1 MFYGFRLS
9 ARGSLADLSVFYGSD
24 KKEESMQTPTQRNQ
38 LYASYDWYHQMR
50 QTQPVYHDQDWGGW
64 HFFRYSDVERALS
77 DHATFSSDESRYLP
91 AEHRDT
97 GPISS
102 SILRMDPPRHRQLRN
117 LVSQA
122 FTPRMV
128 AQMEPRILEITNGLL
143 DLVAANG
150 EMDAIR
156 DLAYPL
162 PVTVIAE
169 LLGIPVEL
177 REDFKRWSDAL
188 VAGDERTTQEEQ
200 YALRQEVA
208 GLFGY
213 FSQVLAERRAHPQ
226 ADLVSALLTAEV
238 DGEHLSDL
246 ELLGFCGLLLVAGN
260 ETTTNLIGN
269 LLLCLDENPDVV
281 ERLRANRALVPGAI
295 EEAVRYYSPVKTMM
309 RVTTT
314 ETTIGDQHI
323 AAGQVILPWI
333 SSANRDEAEFPE
345 ADRFNVEREPNRHL
359 GFGRGIHFCL
369 GAPLARLEV
378 KTALN
383 AMLDRLPGT
392 WQVGDVP
399 LEPLRS
405 FIVFGTKHLPLSW
418 GA

>member
-1 MFYGFRLS
+1 
-9 ARGSLADLSVFYGSD
+9 
-24 KKEESMQTPTQRNQ
+24 MQTKTNRAQ
-38 LYASYDWYHQMR
+38 LYASYDWYRQMR
-50 QTQPVYHDQDWGGW
+50 ETQPVNFDQNWGAW
-64 HFFRYSDVERALS
+64 HVFRYADVTRVLS
-77 DHATFSSDESRYLP
+77 DYATFSSDESRYMP
-91 AEHRDT
+91 PEYRDT
-97 GPISS
+97 SPISS

-128 AQMEPRILEITNGLL
+128 AQMESRIKEITDGLL
-143 DLVAANG
+143 DQVAAKG

-169 LLGIPVEL
+169 LLGIPAEL

-188 VAGDERTTQEEQ
+188 VSGGEGLTEEQ
-200 YALRQEVA
+200 VQALMQEI
-208 GLFGY
+208 GSMFGY

-226 ADLVSALLTAEV
+226 GDLVSALLATEV
-238 DGEHLSDL
+238 DGEHLSDQ

-269 LLLCLDENPDVV
+269 LLLCLDENPGTV

-295 EEAVRYYSPVKTMM
+295 EEALRYYSPIRTMT
-309 RVTTT
+309 RFAAT
-314 ETTIGDQHI
+314 ETTIGDQKI
-323 AAGQVILPWI
+323 EAGQTIIPWI
-333 SSANRDEAEFPE
+333 SSADRDEAEFPD
-345 ADRFNVEREPNRHL
+345 ADRFNIEREPNRHL

-378 KTALN
+378 KIALN
-383 AMLDRLPGT
+383 AMLDRLPGA
-392 WQVGDVP
+392 WQVSDVP
-399 LEPLRS
+399 LEPIKS
-405 FIVFGTKHLPLSW
+405 FLVFGTKNLPLTW

>member
-1 MFYGFRLS
+1 
-9 ARGSLADLSVFYGSD
+9 
-24 KKEESMQTPTQRNQ
+24 MQTPTRRKQ
-38 LYASYDWYHQMR
+38 LYASYDWYRQMR
-50 QTQPVYHDQDWGGW
+50 EMQPVYRDPEWGGF
-64 HFFRYSDVERALS
+64 HVFRYADVARVLS
-77 DHATFSSDESRYLP
+77 EYATFSSDESRYEP
-91 AEHRDT
+91 AEYQENS
-97 GPISS
+97 PIRS

-128 AQMEPRILEITNGLL
+128 AQMELRVSEITNGLL
-143 DLVAANG
+143 DQVAAKG
-150 EMDAIR
+150 EMDVIR

-169 LLGIPVEL
+169 LLGIPTEL

-188 VAGDERTTQEEQ
+188 VSGDGQTTEEERQALFQEI
-200 YALRQEVA
+200 
-208 GLFGY
+208 GGMFGY
-213 FSQVLAERRAHPQ
+213 FSQVLEERRAHPQ
-226 ADLVSALLTAEV
+226 NDLVSALLEASV
-238 DGEHLSDL
+238 DGQHLSDL

-269 LLLCLDENPDVV
+269 LILCLDENPGVV

-295 EEAVRYYSPVKTMM
+295 EEALRYYSPIKTMT
-309 RVTTT
+309 RYASTATTL
-314 ETTIGDQHI
+314 GDQHI
-323 AAGQVILPWI
+323 EAGQPIIPWI
-333 SSANRDEAEFPE
+333 SSADRDEAEFPD
-345 ADRFNVEREPNRHL
+345 ANRFDIEREPNRHL

-392 WQVGDVP
+392 WQVADVP
-399 LEPLRS
+399 LEPIKS
-405 FIVFGTKHLPLSW
+405 FIVFGTQNLPLTW

>member
-1 MFYGFRLS
+1 
-9 ARGSLADLSVFYGSD
+9 
-24 KKEESMQTPTQRNQ
+24 MQTKTNREQ
-38 LYASYDWYHQMR
+38 LYAPYDWYRQMR
-50 QTQPVYHDQDWGGW
+50 ETQPVYHDPDWGAW
-64 HFFRYSDVERALS
+64 HVFRYADVARVLS
-77 DHATFSSDESRYLP
+77 EYVTFSSDESRYQP
-91 AEHRDT
+91 AEYQENS
-97 GPISS
+97 PISS

-128 AQMEPRILEITNGLL
+128 AQMELRISEITNGLL
-143 DLVAANG
+143 DQVAAKG

-169 LLGIPVEL
+169 LLGIPTEF

-188 VAGDERTTQEEQ
+188 VSGDEETTEEERQALFQEI
-200 YALRQEVA
+200 
-208 GLFGY
+208 GGMFGY
-213 FSQVLAERRAHPQ
+213 FSQVLEERRAHPQ
-226 ADLVSALLTAEV
+226 NDLVSALLEASV
-238 DGEHLSDL
+238 DGQHLNDL

-269 LLLCLDENPDVV
+269 LILCLDENPGVV
-281 ERLRANRALVPGAI
+281 ERLRANRALVPGAV
-295 EEAVRYYSPVKTMM
+295 EEALRYYSPIKTMT
-309 RVTTT
+309 RYASTA
-314 ETTIGDQHI
+314 TTIGDQHI
-323 AAGQVILPWI
+323 EAGQVIIPWI
-333 SSANRDEAEFPE
+333 SSADRDEAEFPD
-345 ADRFNVEREPNRHL
+345 ADRFDSEREPNRHL

-378 KTALN
+378 KTALG

-392 WQVGDVP
+392 WQVADVP
-399 LEPLRS
+399 LEPIRS
-405 FIVFGTKHLPLSW
+405 FIVFGTKNLPLTW

>member
-1 MFYGFRLS
+1 MQ
-9 ARGSLADLSVFYGSD
+9 
-24 KKEESMQTPTQRNQ
+24 KKTNREQ
-38 LYASYDWYHQMR
+38 LYASYDWYRQMR
-50 QTQPVYHDQDWGGW
+50 ETQPIYHDSGWGAW
-64 HFFRYSDVERALS
+64 HVFRYADVARVLS
-77 DHATFSSDESRYLP
+77 EYATFSSDESRYMP

-97 GPISS
+97 SPISS

-128 AQMEPRILEITNGLL
+128 AQLEPRIREITNGLL
-143 DLVAANG
+143 DQVVAKG

-188 VAGDERTTQEEQ
+188 VSGDEQTTEEERQVLFQEI
-200 YALRQEVA
+200 
-208 GLFGY
+208 GGMFGY
-213 FSQVLAERRAHPQ
+213 FTQVLDERRAHPQ
-226 ADLVSALLTAEV
+226 NDLVSALLAAEV
-238 DGEHLSDL
+238 DGQHLSDQ

-269 LLLCLDENPDVV
+269 VILCLDENPGVV

-295 EEAVRYYSPVKTMM
+295 EEALRYYSPIKTMT
-309 RVTTT
+309 RYAST
-314 ETTIGDQHI
+314 ETTIGEQHI
-323 AAGQVILPWI
+323 EAGQVILPWI
-333 SSANRDEAEFPE
+333 SSADRDEAEFPDAE
-345 ADRFNVEREPNRHL
+345 RFDIERQPNRHL

-383 AMLDRLPGT
+383 ALLDRLPGA
-392 WQVGDVP
+392 WQVADVP
-399 LEPLRS
+399 LEPLKS
-405 FIVFGTKHLPLSW
+405 FIIFGTKNLPIIW